1 MTRFKLRPPLFLLLL
16 DICGFGS
23 FLLLTGDSTVRK
35 DALISALVFFGA
47 LMLIYIL
54 MTAFKLGDVY
64 LYLIASFLVSIGLIM
79 LFRID
84 YQTFGRKQTAWFFIG
99 LGLFLISYVFMRF
112 IKVWDKLLVF
122 YAAMTFVLFLI
133 NLIFGEKIK

>member
-35 DALISALVFFGA
+35 DALISALVFFCA

-54 MTAFKLGDVY
+54 MTAFKLGD
-64 LYLIASFLVSIGLIM
+64 G
-79 LFRID
+79 
-84 YQTFGRKQTAWFFIG
+84 
-99 LGLFLISYVFMRF
+99 
-112 IKVWDKLLVF
+112 
-122 YAAMTFVLFLI
+122 
-133 NLIFGEKIK
+133 